1 MVQLMKK
8 LYAGGNEDVA
18 KVSERSKESIVLYLI
33 VYLSYTYS
41 AYPNRIPEA
50 KIVQIIDYPHSI
62 ESNKK
67 LRLSLL
73 VQFFFNPR

>member
-18 KVSERSKESIVLYLI
+18 KVSECSKESIVIYLI

-41 AYPNRIPEA
+41 AFLYRIPEA
-50 KIVQIIDYPHSI
+50 KMVEIIDYPHR
-62 ESNKK
+62 E
-67 LRLSLL
+67 
-73 VQFFFNPR
+73 Q